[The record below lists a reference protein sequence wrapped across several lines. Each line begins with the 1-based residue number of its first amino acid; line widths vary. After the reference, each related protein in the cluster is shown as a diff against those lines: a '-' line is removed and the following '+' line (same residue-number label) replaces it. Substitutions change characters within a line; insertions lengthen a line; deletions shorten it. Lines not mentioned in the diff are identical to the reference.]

1 MPILW
6 SGSRPGRTLR
16 PVRRL
21 TALLGVLAFAALLLP
36 APTAVA
42 QGDEV
47 GTITG
52 TVTNGTTGEPQG
64 GVAIRLL
71 GGSQDDEGNF
81 RQDVE
86 ADTITDG
93 KGRFEFPELPAGQDR
108 AYTLDA
114 RFDGGN
120 FPGGVVTIASGG
132 DVIEATQRVWN
143 TTTDPR
149 SIVIQNNRV
158 FLLKGEDG
166 ASVIESFEIVNVSDE
181 AYVGRGA
188 GLPGPQNETGA
199 GLAEPQNETG
209 AGSAGPQDD
218 TGTGQGG
225 AQSIPSLSF
234 SFPEDARRE
243 GIQIVDSDL
252 DIPQLLDTETGISI
266 TSAVPPNETNITFA
280 YSLRVNTGQVDLSRR
295 ALYPTLNL
303 SVLAEPPFV
312 IDSTRLVADGEATI
326 DGITYKQYSSRD
338 TITEGNSIPILGTA
352 RGDGDSALTFGALA
366 AAALLIILLA
376 LGLLRSRATRQV
388 AREPAK
394 GEPGPP
400 EARADLLVAIAQ
412 LDLEYRDGQ
421 LDEDEWKA
429 KRGQLKARL
438 VKVGATEPA
447 S

>member
-1 MPILW
+1 MPLVW
-6 SGSRPGRTLR
+6 SGPPTGRILR

-21 TALLGVLAFAALLLP
+21 SARLGVLALAALLLP
-36 APTAVA
+36 TPTAVA
-42 QGDEV
+42 QRDEV

-86 ADTITDG
+86 ADATTDG

-120 FPGGVVTIASGG
+120 FPGGVVMIASGG
-132 DVIEATQRVWN
+132 DVIEVTQRVWN

-149 SIVIQNNRV
+149 SIVIQNNRM

-166 ASVIESFEIVNVSDE
+166 ASVVESYEIVNVSDE
-181 AYVGRGA
+181 AYIGR
-188 GLPGPQNETGA
+188 
-199 GLAEPQNETG
+199 G
-209 AGSAGPQDD
+209 AGSAGPQNES
-218 TGTGQGG
+218 GAGQ
-225 AQSIPSLSF
+225 ASASADEPIPSLSF

-266 TSAVPPNETNITFA
+266 TSAVPPDETNITFA

-303 SVLAEPPFV
+303 SVFAEPPFV
-312 IDSTRLVADGEATI
+312 IDSPRLVADGDATI
-326 DGITYKQYSSRD
+326 EGVTYKQYRSRD
-338 TITEGNSIPILGTA
+338 SITEGNSIPILGTA
-352 RGDGDSALTFGALA
+352 RGDGDSALTVGALA
-366 AAALLIILLA
+366 AGALLVILLGF
-376 LGLLRSRATRQV
+376 GLLRSRAGRRA
-388 AREPAK
+388 ARESPKRGPGQPPA
-394 GEPGPP
+394 
-400 EARADLLVAIAQ
+400 ARADLLVAIAQ

>member
-1 MPILW
+1 MPIVW
-6 SGSRPGRTLR
+6 SGTRPGRILR

-42 QGDEV
+42 QGDGV

-132 DVIEATQRVWN
+132 DVIEITQRVWN

-149 SIVIQNNRV
+149 SIVIQNNRM

-166 ASVIESFEIVNVSDE
+166 ASIVESFEIVNVSDE

-188 GLPGPQNETGA
+188 GSAGPQNETGA
-199 GLAEPQNETG
+199 GQAS
-209 AGSAGPQDD
+209 GSAGEP
-218 TGTGQGG
+218 
-225 AQSIPSLSF
+225 IPSLSF
-234 SFPEDARRE
+234 SFPEDARKE

-266 TSAVPPNETNITFA
+266 TSAVPPDETNITFA

-338 TITEGNSIPILGTA
+338 TITEGDSIPILGTA

-366 AAALLIILLA
+366 AAALLIILLV

-394 GEPGPP
+394 REPGPP

>member
-21 TALLGVLAFAALLLP
+21 TALLGVLALAVLLLP

-120 FPGGVVTIASGG
+120 FPGGVVTIDSGG
-132 DVIEATQRVWN
+132 DVIEVTQRVWN

-149 SIVIQNNRV
+149 SIVIQNNRM

-188 GLPGPQNETGA
+188 G
-199 GLAEPQNETG
+199 
-209 AGSAGPQDD
+209 SAGPQKEP
-218 TGTGQGG
+218 
-225 AQSIPSLSF
+225 IPSLSF

-266 TSAVPPNETNITFA
+266 TSAVPPDETNITFA

-338 TITEGNSIPILGTA
+338 TITEGNSIPILGIA

-394 GEPGPP
+394 REPGPP

>member
-1 MPILW
+1 
-6 SGSRPGRTLR
+6 
-16 PVRRL
+16 VRRL

-132 DVIEATQRVWN
+132 DVIEVTQRVWN

-149 SIVIQNNRV
+149 SIVIQNNRM

-188 GLPGPQNETGA
+188 GSA
-199 GLAEPQNETG
+199 GPQNETG
-209 AGSAGPQDD
+209 AGSAGPQKEP
-218 TGTGQGG
+218 
-225 AQSIPSLSF
+225 IPSLSF

-394 GEPGPP
+394 REPGPP

-438 VKVGATEPA
+438 VKVGATGPA

>member
-1 MPILW
+1 MPIVW

-132 DVIEATQRVWN
+132 DVIEVTQRVWN

-149 SIVIQNNRV
+149 SIVIQNNRM

-188 GLPGPQNETGA
+188 GSA
-199 GLAEPQNETG
+199 GPQNETG
-209 AGSAGPQDD
+209 AGSAGPQKEP
-218 TGTGQGG
+218 
-225 AQSIPSLSF
+225 IPSLSF

-394 GEPGPP
+394 REPGPP

-438 VKVGATEPA
+438 VKVGATGPA

>member
-132 DVIEATQRVWN
+132 DVIEVTQRVWN

-199 GLAEPQNETG
+199 GLAGPQNE
-209 AGSAGPQDD
+209 P
-218 TGTGQGG
+218 
-225 AQSIPSLSF
+225 IPSLSF

>member
-1 MPILW
+1 MPIVW

-132 DVIEATQRVWN
+132 DVIEVTQRVWN

-188 GLPGPQNETGA
+188 GLAGPQNETGA
-199 GLAEPQNETG
+199 GLAGPQNE
-209 AGSAGPQDD
+209 P
-218 TGTGQGG
+218 
-225 AQSIPSLSF
+225 IPSLSF

-243 GIQIVDSDL
+243 GIHIVDSDL
-252 DIPQLLDTETGISI
+252 DIPQLLDTETGIGI